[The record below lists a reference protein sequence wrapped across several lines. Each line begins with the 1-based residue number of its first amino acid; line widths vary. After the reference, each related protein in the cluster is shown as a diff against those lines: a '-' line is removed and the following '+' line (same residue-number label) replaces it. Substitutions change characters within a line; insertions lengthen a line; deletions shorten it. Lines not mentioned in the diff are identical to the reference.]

1 MRKPGSKAIVM
12 HGGKILLVLRD
23 DKPTIPFPNCWN
35 TPGGAVDD
43 GEHPDDAMRRELRE
57 EICVE
62 PSTVRYVGTTTYAD
76 GSVVYR
82 YIVPLT
88 DEERALVRLGDEGQR
103 LDWFTYDEILAL
115 NSSPRFVAYFSTH
128 ERDIRRVLEGDTEF
142 EETHET
148 L

>member
-1 MRKPGSKAIVM
+1 MRKPGANAIVI

-23 DKPTIPFPNCWN
+23 DNPSIPFPNCWN
-35 TPGGAVDD
+35 TPGSGIED
-43 GEHPDDAMRRELRE
+43 GEHHGDALRRELRE

-62 PSTVRYVGTTTYAD
+62 PSTILYKGTTTYAD
-76 GSVVYR
+76 ESVVHR
-82 YIVPLT
+82 YVVLLT
-88 DEERALVRLGDEGQR
+88 DEERATVRLGDEGQR
-103 LDWFTYDEILAL
+103 LDWFSYDEILAL

-128 ERDIRRVLEGDTEF
+128 ERDIRRALEGDTGF